1 MVVFYLRNS
10 RAPDDKIVPVTIS
23 LQLDALK
30 TYQGDTRTDQSPT
43 ASGTDFPNLLD
54 MEGDSSWIMVVAPPR
69 DELDKNTGLPIP
81 PEIINVVSGTT
92 LHLEIEAALGRIGS
106 RVDWPNILPD
116 TSPPQLVSIQPPLD
130 QTSNISIFA
139 NNIIRLVDP
148 LPAAGMDLST
158 LNFKV
163 NGIPVIT
170 SGIAELG
177 EDVELE
183 GNIFDLVIT
192 HRPKRSFS

>member
-10 RAPDDKIVPVTIS
+10 RVPDDKVVPITIS
-23 LQLDALK
+23 LQHDALK
-30 TYQGDTRTDQSPT
+30 AYQGDTRSDQDPT

-54 MEGDSSWIMVVAPPR
+54 PEGDQAWVMVVAPPR
-69 DELDKNTGLPIP
+69 DELDKDTGLPIP

-92 LHLEIEAALGRIGS
+92 VHLEIEAALGRIGS
-106 RVDWPNILPD
+106 KIEWPNVLPD
-116 TSPPQLVSIQPPLD
+116 TSPPQLVSIQPPFD
-130 QTSNISIFA
+130 QTSDVSIFA

-158 LNFKV
+158 LNLKV
-163 NGIPVIT
+163 NGIPVVT
-170 SGIAELG
+170 SGISEPG

-183 GNIFDLVIT
+183 GNVFDLVIT